1 MPNNTTEVLTPGGTV
16 TNYDWPPTNYPTD
29 FDPVTKLT
37 ECPMWPDGPCG
48 GGGGGGPA
56 TAKSMTS
63 QERMSF
69 VPKAGELIWDTSLQL
84 LYVGDGTTTGG
95 VQVEGSGSA
104 DFTRVVF
111 HDEQA
116 N

>member
-1 MPNNTTEVLTPGGTV
+1 MADNITEVLTPGGTV

-37 ECPMWPDGPCG
+37 ECPMWPDGPCS

-63 QERMSF
+63 VERMAF
-69 VPKAGELIWDTSLQL
+69 TPKAGELIWDTTLQL
-84 LYVGDGTTTGG
+84 LYVGDGTTVGG
-95 VQVEGSGSA
+95 VQVEGSAGA

-111 HDEQA
+111 HDPEE
-116 N
+116 